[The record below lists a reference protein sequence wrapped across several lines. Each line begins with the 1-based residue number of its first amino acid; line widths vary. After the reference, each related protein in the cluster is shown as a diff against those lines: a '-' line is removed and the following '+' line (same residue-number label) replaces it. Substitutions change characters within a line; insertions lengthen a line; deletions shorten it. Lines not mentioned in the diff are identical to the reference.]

1 MNKKLQIKQDTD
13 AFIAL
18 SEERTYEGQRQ
29 RIDRY
34 IEQLSNSLIEL
45 HAKYMEEVANVCSSL
60 KELKM
65 VSKELSCRH
74 KPITSEEY

>member
-34 IEQLSNSLIEL
+34 IEQLSNLLMEL
-45 HAKYMEEVANVCSSL
+45 HAKYMEDVTKVCSSL
-60 KELKM
+60 KELKI
-65 VSKELSCRH
+65 VSEELSYRT
-74 KPITSEEY
+74 KPITKEEY